1 MSATGPGG
9 APVDD
14 PEHRRGRAP
23 GPGPDGAADRA
34 GAPAGRGGAVVL
46 IGPPGAG
53 CTSVGRALAR
63 ATGAPFADLAAV
75 VAAELGTGPELALV
89 AAGERRYRRVEAD
102 AARALLEEARRRGG
116 VVALGSGCLA
126 DDAVRALLRPLAAG
140 GGVVALTASTR
151 RLAGRNGLDAPRSVA
166 LGNVHHVFAQMLRA
180 REALCRE
187 LASSTLDTTDTTP
200 ERAAAALRGR
210 AAPGKARSPRS
221 TAAPGRGA
229 AGAGSSRPGPGP
241 SRSATVPDGQ
251 GGVG

>member
-1 MSATGPGG
+1 MSAPAPG
-9 APVDD
+9 APADD
-14 PEHRRGRAP
+14 PERRRGRAP
-23 GPGPDGAADRA
+23 GPGPGGEGAADRA
-34 GAPAGRGGAVVL
+34 AGRGGAVVL

-126 DDAVRALLRPLAAG
+126 DDAVRALLRPLTAG
-140 GGVVALTASTR
+140 GRVVALTASAR

-166 LGNVHHVFAQMLRA
+166 LGNVHRAFVQMLRA

-200 ERAAAALRGR
+200 EQAAAAALRGR
-210 AAPGKARSPRS
+210 GPRPAAE
-221 TAAPGRGA
+221 
-229 AGAGSSRPGPGP
+229 P
-241 SRSATVPDGQ
+241 SA
-251 GGVG
+251 

>member
-1 MSATGPGG
+1 MSAPAPGTP
-9 APVDD
+9 ADD
-14 PEHRRGRAP
+14 PERRRGRTP
-23 GPGPDGAADRA
+23 GPGPDGEGAADRA
-34 GAPAGRGGAVVL
+34 GGRGGAVVL

-75 VAAELGTGPELALV
+75 VAAELGSAPELALV

-102 AARALLEEARRRGG
+102 AARALLEEARRRGE

-140 GGVVALTASTR
+140 GRVVALTASAR

-166 LGNVHHVFAQMLRA
+166 LGNVHRAFVQMLRD
-180 REALCRE
+180 REALFRE

-200 ERAAAALRGR
+200 EQAAAALRGR
-210 AAPGKARSPRS
+210 GPRP
-221 TAAPGRGA
+221 TAE
-229 AGAGSSRPGPGP
+229 P
-241 SRSATVPDGQ
+241 SA
-251 GGVG
+251 

>member
-1 MSATGPGG
+1 MSAPAPG
-9 APVDD
+9 APADD
-14 PEHRRGRAP
+14 PERRRGRTP
-23 GPGPDGAADRA
+23 GPGPDGEGAADRA
-34 GAPAGRGGAVVL
+34 GGRGGAVVL

-75 VAAELGTGPELALV
+75 VAAELGSAPELALV

-140 GGVVALTASTR
+140 GRVVALTASAR

-166 LGNVHHVFAQMLRA
+166 LGNVHSAFVQMLRD

-200 ERAAAALRGR
+200 EQAAAALRGR
-210 AAPGKARSPRS
+210 NPRPAAE
-221 TAAPGRGA
+221 
-229 AGAGSSRPGPGP
+229 P
-241 SRSATVPDGQ
+241 SA
-251 GGVG
+251 

>member
-1 MSATGPGG
+1 MSAPAPG
-9 APVDD
+9 APADD
-14 PEHRRGRAP
+14 PERRRGRAP
-23 GPGPDGAADRA
+23 GPGPGGEGAADRA
-34 GAPAGRGGAVVL
+34 GGRGGAVVL

-53 CTSVGRALAR
+53 CTSVGCALAR

-75 VAAELGTGPELALV
+75 VAAELGTAPELALV

-140 GGVVALTASTR
+140 GRVVALTASAR

-166 LGNVHHVFAQMLRA
+166 LGNVHRAFVQMLRD

-200 ERAAAALRGR
+200 EQAAAALRGR
-210 AAPGKARSPRS
+210 SPRPTTEPS
-221 TAAPGRGA
+221 T
-229 AGAGSSRPGPGP
+229 
-241 SRSATVPDGQ
+241 
-251 GGVG
+251 

>member
-1 MSATGPGG
+1 MSAPAPGTP
-9 APVDD
+9 ADD
-14 PEHRRGRAP
+14 PERRRGRTP
-23 GPGPDGAADRA
+23 GPGPDGEGAADRA
-34 GAPAGRGGAVVL
+34 GGRGGAVVL

-75 VAAELGTGPELALV
+75 VAAELGSAPELALV

-102 AARALLEEARRRGG
+102 AARALLEEARRRGE

-140 GGVVALTASTR
+140 GRVVALTASAR

-166 LGNVHHVFAQMLRA
+166 LGNVHRAFVQMLRD

-200 ERAAAALRGR
+200 EQAAAALRGR
-210 AAPGKARSPRS
+210 GPRP
-221 TAAPGRGA
+221 TAE
-229 AGAGSSRPGPGP
+229 P
-241 SRSATVPDGQ
+241 SA
-251 GGVG
+251 

>member
-1 MSATGPGG
+1 MSATGPG
-9 APVDD
+9 APADD
-14 PEHRRGRAP
+14 PERRRGRTP
-23 GPGPDGAADRA
+23 GPGPDGEGAADRA
-34 GAPAGRGGAVVL
+34 GGRGGAVVL

-75 VAAELGTGPELALV
+75 VAAELGSAPELALV

-140 GGVVALTASTR
+140 GRVVALTASAR

-166 LGNVHHVFAQMLRA
+166 LGNVHHTFMQMLRA
-180 REALCRE
+180 REAACRE
-187 LASSTLDTTDTTP
+187 LASLNLDTTDTTP
-200 ERAAAALRGR
+200 EQAAASVLREQDDAGDGAPAPDPR
-210 AAPGKARSPRS
+210 PPGAPGTPETARPD
-221 TAAPGRGA
+221 A
-229 AGAGSSRPGPGP
+229 GP
-241 SRSATVPDGQ
+241 SRSATA
-251 GGVG
+251 

>member
-1 MSATGPGG
+1 MSATGPGAG
-9 APVDD
+9 APADD
-14 PEHRRGRAP
+14 PERRRGRTP
-23 GPGPDGAADRA
+23 GPGPDGEGAADRA
-34 GAPAGRGGAVVL
+34 GGRGGAVVL

-166 LGNVHHVFAQMLRA
+166 LGNVHHVFVQMLRA

-200 ERAAAALRGR
+200 ERAAAVLRGR
-210 AAPGKARSPRS
+210 GPRPAAE
-221 TAAPGRGA
+221 
-229 AGAGSSRPGPGP
+229 P
-241 SRSATVPDGQ
+241 SA
-251 GGVG
+251 

>member
-1 MSATGPGG
+1 MSATGPGAG
-9 APVDD
+9 APADD
-14 PEHRRGRAP
+14 PERRRGRTP
-23 GPGPDGAADRA
+23 GPGSGGEGAADRA
-34 GAPAGRGGAVVL
+34 GGRGGAVVL

-75 VAAELGTGPELALV
+75 VAAELGTAPELALV

-126 DDAVRALLRPLAAG
+126 DDAVRALLRPLTAG
-140 GGVVALTASTR
+140 GRVVALTASAR

-166 LGNVHHVFAQMLRA
+166 LGNVHRAFVQMLRA

-200 ERAAAALRGR
+200 EQAAAAALRGR
-210 AAPGKARSPRS
+210 GPRPAAE
-221 TAAPGRGA
+221 
-229 AGAGSSRPGPGP
+229 P
-241 SRSATVPDGQ
+241 SA
-251 GGVG
+251 

>member
-1 MSATGPGG
+1 MSATGPGAG
-9 APVDD
+9 APADD
-14 PEHRRGRAP
+14 PERRRGRTP
-23 GPGPDGAADRA
+23 GPGPDGEGAADRA
-34 GAPAGRGGAVVL
+34 GGRGGAVVL

-75 VAAELGTGPELALV
+75 VAAELGTAPELALV

-140 GGVVALTASTR
+140 GRVVALTASAR

-166 LGNVHHVFAQMLRA
+166 LGNVHRAFVQMLRD

-200 ERAAAALRGR
+200 EQAAAALRGR
-210 AAPGKARSPRS
+210 GPRP
-221 TAAPGRGA
+221 TAE
-229 AGAGSSRPGPGP
+229 P
-241 SRSATVPDGQ
+241 SA
-251 GGVG
+251 

>member
-1 MSATGPGG
+1 MSAPAPG
-9 APVDD
+9 APADD
-14 PEHRRGRAP
+14 PERRRGRAP
-23 GPGPDGAADRA
+23 GPGPDGEGAADRA
-34 GAPAGRGGAVVL
+34 GGRGGAVVL

-75 VAAELGTGPELALV
+75 VAAELDSAPELALV

-140 GGVVALTASTR
+140 GRVVALTASAR

-166 LGNVHHVFAQMLRA
+166 LGNVHRAFVQMLRD

-200 ERAAAALRGR
+200 ERAAVVLRGR
-210 AAPGKARSPRS
+210 GPRPAAE
-221 TAAPGRGA
+221 
-229 AGAGSSRPGPGP
+229 P
-241 SRSATVPDGQ
+241 SA
-251 GGVG
+251 

>member
-1 MSATGPGG
+1 MSAAGPGAGG

-23 GPGPDGAADRA
+23 GPGPGGEGAADRA
-34 GAPAGRGGAVVL
+34 GGRGGAVVL

-75 VAAELGTGPELALV
+75 VAAELGTAPELALV
-89 AAGERRYRRVEAD
+89 AAGERRVEAD

-140 GGVVALTASTR
+140 GRVVALTASAR

-166 LGNVHHVFAQMLRA
+166 LGNVHRAFVQMLRD

-200 ERAAAALRGR
+200 EQAAAALRGR
-210 AAPGKARSPRS
+210 GPRPAAE
-221 TAAPGRGA
+221 
-229 AGAGSSRPGPGP
+229 P
-241 SRSATVPDGQ
+241 SA
-251 GGVG
+251 

>member
-1 MSATGPGG
+1 M
-9 APVDD
+9 
-14 PEHRRGRAP
+14 
-23 GPGPDGAADRA
+23 
-34 GAPAGRGGAVVL
+34 L

-75 VAAELGTGPELALV
+75 VAAELGTAPELALV

-140 GGVVALTASTR
+140 GRVVALTASAR

-166 LGNVHHVFAQMLRA
+166 LGNVHRAFVQMLRD

-200 ERAAAALRGR
+200 EQAAAALRGR
-210 AAPGKARSPRS
+210 GPRP
-221 TAAPGRGA
+221 TAE
-229 AGAGSSRPGPGP
+229 P
-241 SRSATVPDGQ
+241 SA
-251 GGVG
+251 

>member
-1 MSATGPGG
+1 MSATGPGAG
-9 APVDD
+9 APADD
-14 PEHRRGRAP
+14 PERRRGRTP
-23 GPGPDGAADRA
+23 GPGPDGEGAADRA
-34 GAPAGRGGAVVL
+34 GGRGGAVVL

-75 VAAELGTGPELALV
+75 VAAELGSAPELALV

-140 GGVVALTASTR
+140 GRVVALTASAR

-166 LGNVHHVFAQMLRA
+166 LGNVHRAFVQMLRD

-200 ERAAAALRGR
+200 EQAAAALRGR
-210 AAPGKARSPRS
+210 GPRPAAE
-221 TAAPGRGA
+221 
-229 AGAGSSRPGPGP
+229 P
-241 SRSATVPDGQ
+241 SA
-251 GGVG
+251 

>member
-1 MSATGPGG
+1 MSAPAPG
-9 APVDD
+9 APADD
-14 PEHRRGRAP
+14 PERRRGRAP
-23 GPGPDGAADRA
+23 GPGPGGEGAADRA
-34 GAPAGRGGAVVL
+34 AGRGGAVVL

-75 VAAELGTGPELALV
+75 VAAELGSAPELALV

-140 GGVVALTASTR
+140 GRVVALTASAR

-166 LGNVHHVFAQMLRA
+166 LGNVHRAFVQMLRD

-200 ERAAAALRGR
+200 EQAAAAALRGR
-210 AAPGKARSPRS
+210 GPRP
-221 TAAPGRGA
+221 TAE
-229 AGAGSSRPGPGP
+229 P
-241 SRSATVPDGQ
+241 SA
-251 GGVG
+251 

>member
-1 MSATGPGG
+1 MSATGPG
-9 APVDD
+9 APADD
-14 PEHRRGRAP
+14 PERRRGRTP
-23 GPGPDGAADRA
+23 GPGPGGEGAADRA
-34 GAPAGRGGAVVL
+34 GGRGGAVVL

-75 VAAELGTGPELALV
+75 VAAELGSAPELALV

-102 AARALLEEARRRGG
+102 AARALLEEARRRGE

-140 GGVVALTASTR
+140 GRVVALTASAR

-166 LGNVHHVFAQMLRA
+166 LGNVHRAFVQMLRD

-200 ERAAAALRGR
+200 EQAAAALRGR
-210 AAPGKARSPRS
+210 GPRP
-221 TAAPGRGA
+221 TAE
-229 AGAGSSRPGPGP
+229 P
-241 SRSATVPDGQ
+241 SA
-251 GGVG
+251 

>member
-1 MSATGPGG
+1 MSATGPGAG
-9 APVDD
+9 APADD
-14 PEHRRGRAP
+14 PERRRGRAP
-23 GPGPDGAADRA
+23 GPGPGGEGAADRA
-34 GAPAGRGGAVVL
+34 GGRGGAVVL

-140 GGVVALTASTR
+140 GRVVALTASAR

-166 LGNVHHVFAQMLRA
+166 LGNVHRAFVQMLRD
-180 REALCRE
+180 REARCRE

-200 ERAAAALRGR
+200 EQAAAAALRGR
-210 AAPGKARSPRS
+210 GPRPAAE
-221 TAAPGRGA
+221 
-229 AGAGSSRPGPGP
+229 P
-241 SRSATVPDGQ
+241 SA
-251 GGVG
+251 

>member
-1 MSATGPGG
+1 MSAPAPG
-9 APVDD
+9 APADD
-14 PEHRRGRAP
+14 PERRRGRTP
-23 GPGPDGAADRA
+23 GPGPDGEGAADRA
-34 GAPAGRGGAVVL
+34 GGWGGAVVL

-75 VAAELGTGPELALV
+75 VAAELGSAPELALV

-140 GGVVALTASTR
+140 GRVVALTASAR

-166 LGNVHHVFAQMLRA
+166 LGNVHRAFVQMLRD

-200 ERAAAALRGR
+200 EQAAAAALRGR
-210 AAPGKARSPRS
+210 GPRP
-221 TAAPGRGA
+221 TAE
-229 AGAGSSRPGPGP
+229 P
-241 SRSATVPDGQ
+241 SA
-251 GGVG
+251 

>member
-1 MSATGPGG
+1 MSATGPGTG
-9 APVDD
+9 APADD
-14 PEHRRGRAP
+14 PERRRGRTP
-23 GPGPDGAADRA
+23 GPGPDGEGAADRA
-34 GAPAGRGGAVVL
+34 GGRGGAVVL

-63 ATGAPFADLAAV
+63 ATSVPFADLAAV
-75 VAAELGTGPELALV
+75 VAAELGTAPELALV

-140 GGVVALTASTR
+140 GRVVALTASAR

-166 LGNVHHVFAQMLRA
+166 LGNVHRAFVQMLRD

-200 ERAAAALRGR
+200 EQAAAALRGR
-210 AAPGKARSPRS
+210 GPRP
-221 TAAPGRGA
+221 TAE
-229 AGAGSSRPGPGP
+229 P
-241 SRSATVPDGQ
+241 SA
-251 GGVG
+251 

>member
-1 MSATGPGG
+1 MSAPAPGAGG

-23 GPGPDGAADRA
+23 DPGPGGEGAADRA
-34 GAPAGRGGAVVL
+34 GGRGGAVVL

-63 ATGAPFADLAAV
+63 ATGAPFADLTAV
-75 VAAELGTGPELALV
+75 VAAELGSAPELALV

-140 GGVVALTASTR
+140 GRVVALTASAR

-166 LGNVHHVFAQMLRA
+166 LGNVHRAFVQMLRD

-210 AAPGKARSPRS
+210 SPRP
-221 TAAPGRGA
+221 TTE
-229 AGAGSSRPGPGP
+229 P
-241 SRSATVPDGQ
+241 SA
-251 GGVG
+251 

>member
-1 MSATGPGG
+1 MSATGPGAG
-9 APVDD
+9 APADD
-14 PEHRRGRAP
+14 PERRRGRAP
-23 GPGPDGAADRA
+23 GPGPGGEGAADRA
-34 GAPAGRGGAVVL
+34 GGRGGAVVL

-75 VAAELGTGPELALV
+75 VAAELGTAPELALV

-140 GGVVALTASTR
+140 GRVVALTASAR

-166 LGNVHHVFAQMLRA
+166 LGNVHRAFVQMLRD

-200 ERAAAALRGR
+200 EQAAAALRGR
-210 AAPGKARSPRS
+210 GPRPAAE
-221 TAAPGRGA
+221 
-229 AGAGSSRPGPGP
+229 P
-241 SRSATVPDGQ
+241 SA
-251 GGVG
+251 

>member
-1 MSATGPGG
+1 MSATGPGAG
-9 APVDD
+9 APADD
-14 PEHRRGRAP
+14 PERRRGRTP
-23 GPGPDGAADRA
+23 GPGPGGEGAADRA
-34 GAPAGRGGAVVL
+34 GGRGGAVVL

-75 VAAELGTGPELALV
+75 VAAELGSAPELALV

-140 GGVVALTASTR
+140 GRVVALTASAR

-166 LGNVHHVFAQMLRA
+166 LGNVHRAFVQMLRD

-200 ERAAAALRGR
+200 EQAAAALRGR
-210 AAPGKARSPRS
+210 GPRPAAE
-221 TAAPGRGA
+221 
-229 AGAGSSRPGPGP
+229 P
-241 SRSATVPDGQ
+241 SA
-251 GGVG
+251 

>member
-1 MSATGPGG
+1 MSATGPGAG
-9 APVDD
+9 APADD
-14 PEHRRGRAP
+14 PERRRGRTP
-23 GPGPDGAADRA
+23 GPGPDGEGAADRA
-34 GAPAGRGGAVVL
+34 GGRGGAVVL

-75 VAAELGTGPELALV
+75 AAELGSAPELALV

-140 GGVVALTASTR
+140 GRVVALTASAR

-166 LGNVHHVFAQMLRA
+166 LGNVHRAFVQMLRD

-200 ERAAAALRGR
+200 EQAAAALRGQN
-210 AAPGKARSPRS
+210 PRP
-221 TAAPGRGA
+221 TTE
-229 AGAGSSRPGPGP
+229 P
-241 SRSATVPDGQ
+241 SA
-251 GGVG
+251 

>member
-1 MSATGPGG
+1 MSATGPGAG
-9 APVDD
+9 APADD
-14 PEHRRGRAP
+14 PERRRGRTP
-23 GPGPDGAADRA
+23 GPGSGGEGAADRA
-34 GAPAGRGGAVVL
+34 GGRGGAVVL

-210 AAPGKARSPRS
+210 AAPGTARSPRS

-241 SRSATVPDGQ
+241 SRSATAPDGQ

>member
-1 MSATGPGG
+1 MSATGPGAG
-9 APVDD
+9 APADD
-14 PEHRRGRAP
+14 PERRRGRTP
-23 GPGPDGAADRA
+23 GPGPDGEGAADRA
-34 GAPAGRGGAVVL
+34 GGRGGAVVL

-140 GGVVALTASTR
+140 GRVVALTASAR

-166 LGNVHHVFAQMLRA
+166 LGNVHRAFVQMLRD

-200 ERAAAALRGR
+200 EQAAAALRGR
-210 AAPGKARSPRS
+210 GPRPAAE
-221 TAAPGRGA
+221 
-229 AGAGSSRPGPGP
+229 P
-241 SRSATVPDGQ
+241 SA
-251 GGVG
+251 

>member
-1 MSATGPGG
+1 MSAPAPG
-9 APVDD
+9 APADD
-14 PEHRRGRAP
+14 PERRRGRTP
-23 GPGPDGAADRA
+23 GPGPDGEGAADRA
-34 GAPAGRGGAVVL
+34 GGRGGAVVL

-63 ATGAPFADLAAV
+63 ATGAPFADLTAV
-75 VAAELGTGPELALV
+75 VAAELGSAPELALV

-140 GGVVALTASTR
+140 GRVVALTASAR

-166 LGNVHHVFAQMLRA
+166 LGNVHRAFVQMLRD

-200 ERAAAALRGR
+200 EQAAAAALRGR
-210 AAPGKARSPRS
+210 GPRPAAE
-221 TAAPGRGA
+221 
-229 AGAGSSRPGPGP
+229 P
-241 SRSATVPDGQ
+241 SA
-251 GGVG
+251 

>member
-1 MSATGPGG
+1 MSATGPGAG
-9 APVDD
+9 APADD
-14 PEHRRGRAP
+14 PERRRGRTP
-23 GPGPDGAADRA
+23 GPGPDGEGAADRA
-34 GAPAGRGGAVVL
+34 GGRGGAVVL

-75 VAAELGTGPELALV
+75 VAAELGSAPELALV
-89 AAGERRYRRVEAD
+89 AAGERRYRRVEAL

-140 GGVVALTASTR
+140 GRVVALTASAR

-166 LGNVHHVFAQMLRA
+166 LGNVHRAFVQMLRD

-200 ERAAAALRGR
+200 EQAAAALRGQN
-210 AAPGKARSPRS
+210 PRP
-221 TAAPGRGA
+221 TTE
-229 AGAGSSRPGPGP
+229 P
-241 SRSATVPDGQ
+241 SA
-251 GGVG
+251 

>member
-1 MSATGPGG
+1 MSAPAPG
-9 APVDD
+9 APADD
-14 PEHRRGRAP
+14 PERRRGRAP
-23 GPGPDGAADRA
+23 GPGPGGEGAADRA
-34 GAPAGRGGAVVL
+34 AGRGGAVVL

-75 VAAELGTGPELALV
+75 VAAELGTAPELALV

-126 DDAVRALLRPLAAG
+126 DDAVRALLRPLTAG
-140 GGVVALTASTR
+140 GRVVALTASAR

-166 LGNVHHVFAQMLRA
+166 LGNVHRAFVQMLRA

-200 ERAAAALRGR
+200 EQAAAAALRGR
-210 AAPGKARSPRS
+210 GPRPAAE
-221 TAAPGRGA
+221 
-229 AGAGSSRPGPGP
+229 P
-241 SRSATVPDGQ
+241 SA
-251 GGVG
+251 

>member
-1 MSATGPGG
+1 MSATGPGAG
-9 APVDD
+9 APADD
-14 PEHRRGRAP
+14 PERRRGRAP
-23 GPGPDGAADRA
+23 GPGPGGEGAADRA
-34 GAPAGRGGAVVL
+34 GGWGGAVVL

-140 GGVVALTASTR
+140 GRVVALTASAR

-166 LGNVHHVFAQMLRA
+166 LGNVHHVFVQMLRA

-200 ERAAAALRGR
+200 EQAAAALRGR
-210 AAPGKARSPRS
+210 GPRP
-221 TAAPGRGA
+221 TAE
-229 AGAGSSRPGPGP
+229 P
-241 SRSATVPDGQ
+241 SA
-251 GGVG
+251 

>member
-1 MSATGPGG
+1 MSAAGPGAGG

-23 GPGPDGAADRA
+23 GPGPGGEGAADRA
-34 GAPAGRGGAVVL
+34 GGRGGAVVL

-63 ATGAPFADLAAV
+63 ATSAPFADLAAV
-75 VAAELGTGPELALV
+75 VAAELGTAPELALV

-140 GGVVALTASTR
+140 GRVVALTASAR

-166 LGNVHHVFAQMLRA
+166 LGNVHRAFVQMLRD

-200 ERAAAALRGR
+200 EQVAAALRGR
-210 AAPGKARSPRS
+210 NPRP
-221 TAAPGRGA
+221 TTE
-229 AGAGSSRPGPGP
+229 P
-241 SRSATVPDGQ
+241 SA
-251 GGVG
+251 

>member
-1 MSATGPGG
+1 MSAPAPGAGG

-23 GPGPDGAADRA
+23 DPGPGGEGAADRA
-34 GAPAGRGGAVVL
+34 GGRGGAVVL

-63 ATGAPFADLAAV
+63 ATGAPFADLTAV
-75 VAAELGTGPELALV
+75 VAAELGSAPELALV

-140 GGVVALTASTR
+140 GRVVALTASAR

-166 LGNVHHVFAQMLRA
+166 LGNVHRAFVQMLRD

-210 AAPGKARSPRS
+210 SPRP
-221 TAAPGRGA
+221 AAE
-229 AGAGSSRPGPGP
+229 P
-241 SRSATVPDGQ
+241 SA
-251 GGVG
+251 

>member
-1 MSATGPGG
+1 MSATGPG
-9 APVDD
+9 APADD
-14 PEHRRGRAP
+14 PERRRGRTP
-23 GPGPDGAADRA
+23 GPGPGGEGAADRA
-34 GAPAGRGGAVVL
+34 GGRGGAVVL

-75 VAAELGTGPELALV
+75 VAAELGSAPELALV

-140 GGVVALTASTR
+140 GRVVALTASAR

-166 LGNVHHVFAQMLRA
+166 LGNVHRAFVQMLRD

-200 ERAAAALRGR
+200 EQAAAALRGR
-210 AAPGKARSPRS
+210 GPRP
-221 TAAPGRGA
+221 TAE
-229 AGAGSSRPGPGP
+229 P
-241 SRSATVPDGQ
+241 SA
-251 GGVG
+251 

>member
-1 MSATGPGG
+1 MSATGPGAG
-9 APVDD
+9 APADD
-14 PEHRRGRAP
+14 PERRRGRAP
-23 GPGPDGAADRA
+23 GPGPGGEGAADRA
-34 GAPAGRGGAVVL
+34 GGRGGAVVL

-75 VAAELGTGPELALV
+75 VAAELGTAPELALV

-140 GGVVALTASTR
+140 GRVVALTASAR

-166 LGNVHHVFAQMLRA
+166 LGNVHRAFVQMLRA

-200 ERAAAALRGR
+200 EQAAAALRGR
-210 AAPGKARSPRS
+210 SPRP
-221 TAAPGRGA
+221 TTE
-229 AGAGSSRPGPGP
+229 P
-241 SRSATVPDGQ
+241 SA
-251 GGVG
+251 

>member
-1 MSATGPGG
+1 MSATGPGAG
-9 APVDD
+9 APADD
-14 PEHRRGRAP
+14 PERRRGRTP
-23 GPGPDGAADRA
+23 GPGSGGEGAADRA
-34 GAPAGRGGAVVL
+34 GGRGGAVVL

-75 VAAELGTGPELALV
+75 VAAELGSAPELALV

-140 GGVVALTASTR
+140 GRVVALTASAR

-166 LGNVHHVFAQMLRA
+166 LGNVHRAFVQMLRD

-200 ERAAAALRGR
+200 EQAAAALRGR
-210 AAPGKARSPRS
+210 GPRPAAE
-221 TAAPGRGA
+221 
-229 AGAGSSRPGPGP
+229 P
-241 SRSATVPDGQ
+241 SA
-251 GGVG
+251 